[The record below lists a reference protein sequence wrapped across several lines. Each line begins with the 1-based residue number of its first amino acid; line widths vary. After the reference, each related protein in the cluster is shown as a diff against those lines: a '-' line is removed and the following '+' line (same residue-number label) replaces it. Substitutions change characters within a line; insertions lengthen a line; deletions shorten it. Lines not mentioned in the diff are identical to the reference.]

1 MSRIVI
7 GKMVGAIELN
17 MKNVRWVAFQVD
29 TVAGIQAW
37 DQKQRCVWGRRIL
50 RVQVNPMFHILI

>member
-7 GKMVGAIELN
+7 GNMVGAIELN
-17 MKNVRWVAFQVD
+17 MRNVRWVAFQVD

-37 DQKQRCVWGRRIL
+37 DQKQRCVWEKRIRRV
-50 RVQVNPMFHILI
+50 RNPTR